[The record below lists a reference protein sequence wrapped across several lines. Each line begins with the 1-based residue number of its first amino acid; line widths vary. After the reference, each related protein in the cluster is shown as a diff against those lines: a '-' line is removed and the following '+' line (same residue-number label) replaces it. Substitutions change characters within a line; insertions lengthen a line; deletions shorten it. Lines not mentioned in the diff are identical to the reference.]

1 MTVRNRIVDY
11 RKVRAGDLLPDP
23 RNWRKHPKA
32 QRDALRTI
40 WDRVGNADV
49 LITRETPD
57 GLMLVDGHLRAD
69 ESDPNAE
76 ISVIVTDLDDDEA
89 GDVLATLDPLAA
101 MAEIDAEALQKLVDG
116 MADRAD
122 EALASLIHDMHEI
135 DLGVVPDFEPASI
148 DEQSLLD
155 RNRVMT
161 CPECGHEWR
170 PS

>member
-1 MTVRNRIVDY
+1 MSVRNRVVEL

-23 RNWRKHPKA
+23 RNWRKHPKS
-32 QRDALRTI
+32 QIDALRTI

-69 ESDPNAE
+69 LEPNAE
-76 ISVIVTDLDDDEA
+76 IPVVVTDLDEDEA
-89 GDVLATLDPLAA
+89 GEVLATLDPLAA
-101 MAEIDAEALQKLVDG
+101 MAETDTDSLQALVDG

-122 EALASLIHDMHEI
+122 VALADLIHDMHEI
-135 DLGVVPDFEPASI
+135 DIGVVPDFEPVSA

-155 RNRVMT
+155 RNRIIA
-161 CPECGHEWR
+161 CPECGHEFR